1 MDIYCYEGLECKHG
15 VPFNFCVE
23 CYKKHDY
30 LKSCNHIICPHNV
43 IKNKCM
49 LCHRIYIF
57 E

>member
-1 MDIYCYEGLECKHG
+1 MDIYCYEDLECKHG
-15 VPFNFCVE
+15 VPLNFCQE
-23 CYKKHDY
+23 CYKKNDY
-30 LKSCNHIICPHNV
+30 FELCNHIICPHNV